1 MSRFLAG
8 APGTPSHMSRIATLL
23 FGAAIGAAA
32 THFLDP
38 ASGRRRRHQLR
49 DQAASKAGST
59 ASHAASTATYAA
71 SKAKG
76 AVAAATPSVPGSHKI
91 DDVDDVTLARKVE
104 TEIFRDAAAPKG
116 QVSVDVQAG
125 VVYLRGTVDDDA
137 WIDRLADEAKNV
149 DGIKGVKN
157 LLHRPG
163 TPAPAAEPRGAVQD
177 RL

>member
-1 MSRFLAG
+1 
-8 APGTPSHMSRIATLL
+8 MSRIATLL

-49 DQAASKAGST
+49 ERAASKASSG
-59 ASHAASTATYAA
+59 ASHAASTASYAA
-71 SKAKG
+71 GKAKG
-76 AVAAATPSVPGSHKI
+76 AVATATPSMPGSHRI

-104 TEIFRDAAAPKG
+104 SEIFRDPEAPKG
-116 QVSVDVQAG
+116 QVSIDVQAG
-125 VVYLRGTVDDDA
+125 VVYLRGTVGDQA
-137 WIDRLADEAKNV
+137 WIDRLADEAKKV

-163 TPAPAAEPRGAVQD
+163 TPAPAAEPRGAVSE